1 MRVHFS
7 APASG
12 SALILNAPNQLSGV
26 AMDLAARCA
35 ELLHRLQSGRRRALE
50 RAPQDPADMGTAYGL
65 EASLAPV
72 PSEHPDDDPAY
83 NDQDAWLRP
92 R

>member
-1 MRVHFS
+1 
-7 APASG
+7 
-12 SALILNAPNQLSGV
+12 
-26 AMDLAARCA
+26 
-35 ELLHRLQSGRRRALE
+35 
-50 RAPQDPADMGTAYGL
+50 MGTAYGL